1 MLQANSLSKTFGDNR
16 ALDLVTLHVAPG
28 DIYCLLG
35 ANGAGKTTLINVF
48 LNFLSPTAG
57 TAQVNGRD
65 VNAEPLQTKRDLAY
79 IPEQVMLYG
88 VLSGIENLDY
98 FAALAT
104 GQKQTRATLLRL
116 LGDVG
121 LDETAATRRVST
133 YSKGMRQK
141 VGIAIA
147 MAKEAKALLL
157 DEPTSGL
164 DPSAAN
170 EFSQLLKKASQNGV
184 AVLTTTHDLFHAK
197 QTATRIGIMKRGQLV
212 AELSSADITHTDLE
226 ALYLQHMRA

>member
-1 MLQANSLSKTFGDNR
+1 MLQANALSKTFGETR
-16 ALDLVTLHVAPG
+16 ALENVSLHVAPG

-57 TAQVNGRD
+57 TTQVNGRD
-65 VNAEPLQTKRDLAY
+65 VTAEPLQTKRDLAY

-88 VLSGIENLDY
+88 VLSGLENLDY

-104 GQKQTRATLLRL
+104 GQKQTKATLLSL
-116 LGDVG
+116 LADVG

-212 AELSSADITHTDLE
+212 AELSSADITHSDLE

>member
-1 MLQANSLSKTFGDNR
+1 MLSAQNVTKTFGETQ
-16 ALDLVTLHVAPG
+16 ALNAVSLTVMPG

-48 LNFLSPTAG
+48 LNFLQPTTG

-65 VNAEPLQTKRDLAY
+65 VTAEPLQTKRDLAY

-88 VLSGIENLDY
+88 VLSGLENLDY

-104 GQKQTRATLLRL
+104 GQKQPGVTLLRL
-116 LGDVG
+116 LADVG
-121 LDETAATRRVST
+121 LDETAAMRRVAT

-197 QTATRIGIMKRGQLV
+197 QTATRIGIMQRGQLV
-212 AELSSADITHTDLE
+212 AELSSADITHSDLE

>member
-1 MLQANSLSKTFGDNR
+1 MLQANQLSKNFGETR
-16 ALDLVTLHVAPG
+16 ALDAVSLFVAPG

-48 LNFLSPTAG
+48 LNFLQPTSG
-57 TAQVNGRD
+57 SAQVNNRD
-65 VNAEPLQTKRDLAY
+65 VTAEPLQTKRDIAY

-88 VLSGIENLDY
+88 VLSGLENLDY
-98 FAALAT
+98 FATLAT
-104 GQKQTRATLLRL
+104 GSKQSRQRL
-116 LGDVG
+116 LQLLTDVG
-121 LDETAATRRVST
+121 LDELAAARRVDT

-147 MAKEAKALLL
+147 MAKDAKALLL

-170 EFSQLLKKASQNGV
+170 EFSQLLKKASAQGV

-212 AELSSADITHTDLE
+212 AELSSADITHSDLE

>member
-1 MLQANSLSKTFGDNR
+1 MLQANALSKNFGETR
-16 ALDLVTLHVAPG
+16 ALENVTLHVAPG

-48 LNFLSPTAG
+48 LNFLQPTSG
-57 TAQVNGRD
+57 SAQVNNRD
-65 VNAEPLQTKRDLAY
+65 VTAEPLQTKRDIAY

-88 VLSGIENLDY
+88 VLSGLENLDY
-98 FAALAT
+98 FATLAT
-104 GQKQTRATLLRL
+104 GSKQSRQRL
-116 LGDVG
+116 LQLLTDVG
-121 LDETAATRRVST
+121 LDELAAARRVDT

-147 MAKEAKALLL
+147 MAKDAKALLL

-170 EFSQLLKKASQNGV
+170 EFSQLLKKASAQGV

-212 AELSSADITHTDLE
+212 AELSSADITHSDLE

>member
-1 MLQANSLSKTFGDNR
+1 MLEVLNVSKDFGANR
-16 ALDLVTLHVAPG
+16 ALDSVTLRVNPG

-48 LNFLSPTAG
+48 LDFIEPTSG
-57 TAQVNGRD
+57 EVRINGRKVAD
-65 VNAEPLQTKRDLAY
+65 DPLATKWDIAY

-88 VLSGIENLDY
+88 VLSGIENLKY

-104 GQKQTRATLLRL
+104 GERHSREQLLAL
-116 LGDVG
+116 LTEAG
-121 LDETAATRRVST
+121 LPEAAADGRVST

-147 MAKEAKALLL
+147 LAKNAKALLL

-164 DPSAAN
+164 DPKAAS
-170 EFSQLLKKASQNGV
+170 EFSQLLAKARDRGV

-197 QTATRIGIMKRGQLV
+197 RTGTRIGIMKQGRLV
-212 AELSSADITHTDLE
+212 ANLSSQDLSHTDLE
-226 ALYLQHMRA
+226 TLYLQHMAA

>member
-1 MLQANSLSKTFGDNR
+1 MLQANALSKNFGETR
-16 ALDLVTLHVAPG
+16 ALENVTLHVAPG

-35 ANGAGKTTLINVF
+35 ANGAGKTTLVNVF
-48 LNFLSPTAG
+48 LNFLQPTSG
-57 TAQVNGRD
+57 SAQVNNRD
-65 VNAEPLQTKRDLAY
+65 VTAEPLQTKRDIAY

-88 VLSGIENLDY
+88 VLSGLENLDY
-98 FAALAT
+98 FATLAT
-104 GQKQTRATLLRL
+104 GSKQSRQRL
-116 LGDVG
+116 LQLLTDVG
-121 LDETAATRRVST
+121 LDELAAARRVDT

-147 MAKEAKALLL
+147 MAKDAKALLL

-170 EFSQLLKKASQNGV
+170 EFSQLLKKASAQGV

-212 AELSSADITHTDLE
+212 AELSSADITHSDLE